1 MNVREAEKVVSE
13 ENLNDGSWEAR
24 GFLQCHE
31 LYKPLAEALEYS
43 CPHSSL
49 KCGGACESEVKES
62 ALAHYRTHILGE
74 KE

>member
-1 MNVREAEKVVSE
+1 MNVRKAQEALDLSDK
-13 ENLNDGSWEAR
+13 LNPKTVAKAE

-49 KCGGACESEVKES
+49 KCGAACEFEVKKM
-62 ALAHYRTHILGE
+62 L
-74 KE
+74 